1 MVRRAPLLFNRDGA
15 GRSLGEVATRAGSG
29 SCPDLEDFKI
39 GAGNDLGGV
48 VAGTTYGRVALMV
61 KTTVYLDETIALRV
75 RQLAKTKG
83 RSQAEVIRDALET
96 YTRDVERP
104 RPKGIGAYSS
114 GRSDISERAE
124 EILREAARKRG

>member
-1 MVRRAPLLFNRDGA
+1 M
-15 GRSLGEVATRAGSG
+15 
-29 SCPDLEDFKI
+29 
-39 GAGNDLGGV
+39 
-48 VAGTTYGRVALMV
+48 AGTTYGRVALMV
-61 KTTVYLDETIALRV
+61 KTTVYLDETIALRI

-114 GRSDISERAE
+114 GRSDVSERAE